1 MTRYRGFQEWLL
13 DEGEQAFR
21 NPLNEARNADDP
33 SMRDAVDKAAADM
46 RWRDEKWQKHRD
58 KWFAE
63 WKRDR
68 PTLTLSEYVDQL
80 CEQIRRSE

>member
-1 MTRYRGFQEWLL
+1 MKRYRGFDEELL
-13 DEGEQAFR
+13 TEHGEESCLR
-21 NPLNEARNADDP
+21 P
-33 SMRDAVDKAAADM
+33 SPFGPVKQSTLDLVDKAAADM
-46 RWRDEKWQKHRD
+46 RWRDEKWQMHRD
-58 KWFAE
+58 KWFGE